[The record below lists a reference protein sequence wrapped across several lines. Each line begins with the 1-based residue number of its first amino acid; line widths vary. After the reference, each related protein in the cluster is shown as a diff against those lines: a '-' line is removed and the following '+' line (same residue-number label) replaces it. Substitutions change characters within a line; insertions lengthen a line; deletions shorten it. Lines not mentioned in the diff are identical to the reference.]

1 MKAKDILAG
10 FATAA
15 QAIANESSDPV
26 VKASASSA
34 AVLIA
39 LVARLLD
46 GRTPA
51 EAKSVLEALLKDG
64 VTPITE
70 ADLEA
75 QAQKIIAGLAPKT
88 P

>member
-1 MKAKDILAG
+1 MKTNDILTG

-15 QAIANESSDPV
+15 QAIANESTDPV
-26 VKASASSA
+26 VKASAAGA

-51 EAKSVLEALLKDG
+51 EAKAILETLLKEG
-64 VTPITE
+64 VTPISD
-70 ADLEA
+70 ADLDA
-75 QAQKIIAGLAPKT
+75 QAKKIVADPADKVA
-88 P
+88 

>member
-1 MKAKDILAG
+1 MKANDILTG

-15 QAIANESSDPV
+15 QAIANESTDPV
-26 VKASASSA
+26 VKASAASA

-46 GRTPA
+46 GRTPD
-51 EAKSVLEALLKDG
+51 EAKAILETLLKEG

-70 ADLEA
+70 QDLND
-75 QAQKIIAGLAPKT
+75 QVKKIKAELAAKVP
-88 P
+88 